1 MTERCGGAIMSLRE
15 DIEASFKKA
24 LTEHNELELGL
35 FRLIKSA
42 IKNVEIDA
50 GHELT
55 DDEIMAVLEK
65 QAKQR
70 KDSISQFEE
79 AGRTELAEH
88 EKAELAIIE
97 KFLPEKMGEEEIRA
111 VVKTKVAENEGAD
124 FGRVMG
130 AVMGELKGKA
140 DGATVQRILK
150 EEMSS

>member
-1 MTERCGGAIMSLRE
+1 MSLRE
-15 DIEASFKKA
+15 DIETSFKKA
-24 LTEHNELELGL
+24 LTEHNDLELGL

-55 DDEIMAVLEK
+55 DEEILAVLEK

-70 KDSISQFEE
+70 KDSITQFEQ
-79 AGRTELAEH
+79 AGRNELAEH

-97 KFLPEKMGEEEIRA
+97 KFLPEKMSEDEIRA
-111 VVKTKVAENEGAD
+111 VVKAKIAENQDAD

-140 DGATVQRILK
+140 DGGTVQRILK
-150 EEMSS
+150 EEMGQS